1 MNTDRLAVL
10 LELSRHG
17 SMRAVADVLMT
28 STSTVSQQVA
38 ALSREVG
45 TPLVEPDGRGVRL
58 TPAGRRLADHAVAI
72 LAAVEAARADLDPD
86 AEPAGT
92 VRVAGFATAIRTT
105 LLPAVAE
112 LAVTHPAVHV
122 VVHELEPGEARE
134 ALLADRIDLALAYDY
149 DLAPVT
155 LDRAVESVPLWRSPW
170 GLGVPTAEAPTT
182 DLAAPDLL
190 RRHAAGAW
198 IGNSRNTADEEVLRV
213 VASMAGFEPRVEHLS
228 DSLDLVEDLVV
239 AGLGVGMLPLW
250 RRPRDGVTVVPFHD
264 PGVTMRALLWTRRG
278 RATWPPLALVLE
290 RLVEA
295 PSVARQ
301 PRVVTR

>member
-1 MNTDRLAVL
+1 MDDHQVNTDRLVVL
-10 LELSRHG
+10 LELARHG

-38 ALSREVG
+38 ALAHEVG

-58 TPAGRRLADHAVAI
+58 TPAGRRLADHAVSI
-72 LAAVEAARADLDPD
+72 LAAVEAARTDLDPD
-86 AEPAGT
+86 AEPAGK
-92 VRVAGFATAIRTT
+92 VRVAGFATAIRST
-105 LLPAVAE
+105 LLPVVE
-112 LAVTHPAVHV
+112 SLAVSHPDVHV

-134 ALLADRIDLALAYDY
+134 ALLADRIDLALVYDY

-155 LDRAVESVPLWRSPW
+155 LDRAIDAEPLWRAPW
-170 GLGVPTAEAPTT
+170 GLGVPTSDAPSV

-190 RRHAAGAW
+190 RRHADGRW

-213 VASMAGFEPRVEHLS
+213 LASMAGFEPRIEHLS
-228 DSLDLVEDLVV
+228 DSLDLAEDLVV

-250 RRPRDGVTVVPFHD
+250 RAPRDGVTVVPFHD
-264 PGVTMRALLWTRRG
+264 PGVTMRTYVWTRRG

-290 RLVEA
+290 RLADA
-295 PSVARQ
+295 PG
-301 PRVVTR
+301 VVTS

>member
-1 MNTDRLAVL
+1 MDTTRLAVL

-38 ALSREVG
+38 ALARDVG
-45 TPLVEPDGRGVRL
+45 TDLVEPDGRGVRL
-58 TPAGRRLADHAVAI
+58 TPAGRRLADHAVTI
-72 LAAVEAARADLDPD
+72 LAAVEAARADLDPR

-92 VRVAGFATAIRTT
+92 VRVAGFATAIRST
-105 LLPAVAE
+105 LLPVVDD
-112 LAVTHPAVHV
+112 LAASHPGVRV

-134 ALLADRIDLALAYDY
+134 ALLADRIDLALVYDY

-155 LDRAVESVPLWRSPW
+155 LDRALGTTPLWRTAW
-170 GLGVPTAEAPTT
+170 GLGVPTSDVPTR

-190 RRHAAGAW
+190 RRHADGPW

-213 VASMAGFEPRVEHLS
+213 LASMAGFQPRVEHLA

-250 RRPRDGVTVVPFHD
+250 RRPRDGVTVVPFTD
-264 PGVTMRALLWTRRG
+264 PGVTMRTFAWTRRG

-290 RLVEA
+290 RLQVA
-295 PSVARQ
+295 PG
-301 PRVVTR
+301 VVTS